1 MSALLAGD
9 VFDDFLLCEA
19 HIKTYNSFS
28 IEGRIIPEY
37 YDDYEFGYEYS
48 MWKDIRPLCFDLI
61 KGRILP
67 VSFHFILQSTPEMTK
82 EMLLGEVS
90 EGTIKEVKG
99 FTLNIRYQDGVIS
112 IITATSL
119 NTFIPDKTPD
129 EIWDSYMSDMLKLRY
144 DFVD

>member
-19 HIKTYNSFS
+19 YIKTYNSFS
-28 IEGRIIPEY
+28 IDGRIIPEY